1 MICLSKHSLLVQQ
14 MLTLGRSLDAD
25 SPEGYDDSEASTTMG
40 DTPGSESGTY

>member
-1 MICLSKHSLLVQQ
+1 MIYQNKLTLLVQQ